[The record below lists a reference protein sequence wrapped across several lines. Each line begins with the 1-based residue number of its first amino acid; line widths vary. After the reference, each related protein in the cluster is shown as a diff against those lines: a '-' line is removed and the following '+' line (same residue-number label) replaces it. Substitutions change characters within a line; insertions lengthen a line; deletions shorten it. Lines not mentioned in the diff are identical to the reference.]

1 MLGLIITTDCLLAT
15 NVAYT
20 TSNSSGNLI
29 PTLGGYNT
37 LLVLMLA
44 RVGIKSLVDVPENV

>member
-20 TSNSSGNLI
+20 TSNSSGNLT
-29 PTLGGYNT
+29 PTLGSYST
-37 LLVLMLA
+37 LLVLTLA
-44 RVGIKSLVDVPENV
+44 RVGIKNLIDVLENV